1 MGTKITGT
9 NTAAAPGV
17 TGDDTDTG
25 LFYGTNEIGFSTGGT
40 SRLTLDSSGNL
51 NIPNDSGKIQFGT
64 DNDLAIYHD
73 GHSRIK
79 TASGAAGNL
88 VIDSNNDI
96 NLRVNNSE
104 MAVHCKEDG
113 AVELYFDNAK
123 KAETVTGGF
132 TVTGVC
138 TATSFAGSGASLT
151 GISSQDT
158 LSFRNLVING
168 NMTVAQRATSYT
180 SDQQGYRTVDR
191 FGMEWN
197 GADAVLEQHQV
208 DVTNSGHTGAW
219 EAGFRKAWKIVNGNQ
234 SSGAGAADY
243 AQLYHKIEAFNM
255 AYSGWDY
262 KDTNKDITLQ
272 FWVRSSVAQNFQCA
286 LVTDDGTDKQYTFEY
301 TISSAN
307 TWTKITK
314 TIPGHADLEFHTNIG
329 LGMTIYWSLFHGT
342 DMTTST
348 GNLNQW
354 ANWGGN
360 DDWKDM
366 TSTWWTTND
375 AEFWVTGVQLEV
387 GDTATTFEHM
397 PVADNLARCQ
407 RYYYKKPMFYSAC
420 MTYTPGSGEHNF
432 TRYGTDHPVEMRSAP
447 SFVGGDFACW
457 SWSSATGIAKANITY
472 SGDHGTLASS
482 LSVACTAANGAA
494 PANGP
499 GSGNMVP
506 CRQLDSE
513 FNAEL

>member
-1 MGTKITGT
+1 MALTQIKTAGIAADAVDGTKIADAAVANEHIAVDAVNPTQMAHGT
-9 NTAAAPGV
+9 DGNLITYDTNGAPGFVATGNDGQVLTSQGADSVPQFEDLPASNNYTHPNHSGEV
-17 TGDDTDTG
+17 TSTADGAQVIASNVVDEDNLKVDNSP
-25 LFYGTNEIGFSTGGT
+25 TNDHVLTAKSSATGG
-40 SRLTLDSSGNL
+40 LTW
-51 NIPNDSGKIQFGT
+51 
-64 DNDLAIYHD
+64 
-73 GHSRIK
+73 
-79 TASGAAGNL
+79 AA
-88 VIDSNNDI
+88 V
-96 NLRVNNSE
+96 
-104 MAVHCKEDG
+104 A
-113 AVELYFDNAK
+113 
-123 KAETVTGGF
+123 
-132 TVTGVC
+132 
-138 TATSFAGSGASLT
+138 
-151 GISSQDT
+151 SQDT

-307 TWTKITK
+307 TWTKISK
-314 TIPGHADLEFHTNIG
+314 TIAGHADLEFHTKIG

-432 TRYGTDHPVEMRSAP
+432 TKYGTDHPVEMRAAP

-472 SGDHGTLASS
+472 SGDHGPLASS

-499 GSGNMVP
+499 GSGHMIP

>member
-1 MGTKITGT
+1 MALTQVKTNAIAADAITGAKVADDALDSEHYTDGSIDAAHLSSDAVSTAKIQNDAITGAKIADDAIDSEHYTDGSIDAAHLSSDSVSTAKIQDDAVTEAKIADASVDEARLKISNSPT
-9 NTAAAPGV
+9 NGHYLQAQSG
-17 TGDDTDTG
+17 
-25 LFYGTNEIGFSTGGT
+25 NTGGLTWAEVT
-40 SRLTLDSSGNL
+40 ST
-51 NIPNDSGKIQFGT
+51 
-64 DNDLAIYHD
+64 
-73 GHSRIK
+73 
-79 TASGAAGNL
+79 
-88 VIDSNNDI
+88 
-96 NLRVNNSE
+96 
-104 MAVHCKEDG
+104 
-113 AVELYFDNAK
+113 
-123 KAETVTGGF
+123 
-132 TVTGVC
+132 
-138 TATSFAGSGASLT
+138 
-151 GISSQDT
+151 DT

-180 SDQQGYRTVDR
+180 SDQQGYQTVDR
-191 FGMEWN
+191 FGLEWS

-272 FWVRSSVAQNFQCA
+272 FWVRSSVAQTFQCA
-286 LVTDDGTDKQYTFEY
+286 LYTQDGPDKVYTFEY

-307 TWTKITK
+307 TWQKITK
-314 TIPGHADLEFHTNIG
+314 TIPGHADLEFHTNVG
-329 LGMTIYWSLFHGT
+329 LGMQIYWSLFHGT
-342 DMTTST
+342 DMTTSS

-354 ANWGGN
+354 ADHGGN

-366 TSTWWTTND
+366 TSTWWETND

-432 TRYGTDHPVEMRSAP
+432 TKYGTDHPVEMRAAP

-457 SWSSATGIAKANITY
+457 SWSSATGISKANITY
-472 SGDHGTLASS
+472 SGDHGVLASS

-499 GSGNMVP
+499 GSGNMMP
-506 CRQLDSE
+506 CRQLDAE